1 MRIRSKQIHAS
12 LPLPI
17 RIKPI
22 YDACTPNFDYVDEYV
37 DKNRPPPTVAL
48 ATTKFNNRLGIV
60 MH

>member
-1 MRIRSKQIHAS
+1 MHAS